1 MEKYK
6 FFILIGIIL
15 GIIFS
20 GCVDKSTSKPPE
32 QEISNPIST
41 QASPST
47 EQNKILEL
55 ENKINSMQSQI
66 NEMQTEIKSVN
77 LLKPSNKTLIPNVP
91 FRIEVIYGEW
101 QVPSTMTFKEDNQM
115 ELRDASGTEIAQYKL
130 FTNNNTIRIMS
141 KKYDYYGY
149 VLYDDYITAI
159 YENGWIS
166 WVQKYRITPPKYNS
180 VTGQYELP

>member
-15 GIIFS
+15 SIIFS
-20 GCVDKSTSKPPE
+20 GCVDKSTSKPSE
-32 QEISNPIST
+32 QEISKPIST
-41 QASPST
+41 QAST
-47 EQNKILEL
+47 EQNKIIEL
-55 ENKINSMQSQI
+55 ENKINSMQNQI
-66 NEMQTEIKSVN
+66 NEMKTEIKRVN

-91 FRIEVIYGEW
+91 FRIEIIYGEW
-101 QVPSTMTFKEDNQM
+101 QVPTTMTFKENNQM
-115 ELRDASGTEIAQYKL
+115 EFRNEYGTEIAQYKL

-180 VTGQYELP
+180 VTGKYELP